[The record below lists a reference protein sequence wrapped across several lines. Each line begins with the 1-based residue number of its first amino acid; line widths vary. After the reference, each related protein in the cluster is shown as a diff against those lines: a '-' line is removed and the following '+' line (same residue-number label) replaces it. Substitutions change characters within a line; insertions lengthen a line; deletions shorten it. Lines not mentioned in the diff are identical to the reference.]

1 MPHQTPDQAHN
12 SSTNSKPHTDLI
24 PTLILSPNKA
34 AIPAQG
40 GHLDVLVR
48 LQAPDLSADHPAKH
62 TPKRLSLVVDR
73 SGSMSGR
80 PLKEALRCVLHI
92 ARHLTPQDQ
101 VSLVFYDDEVSV
113 LFPLQ
118 HMTSIQA
125 IAQAVADVEEGGS
138 TNLFGGWLAGAEEL
152 EGGSESSISRVLLLS
167 DGQANC
173 GETDVGRIEEHC
185 KQWLARGVSTTTVGL
200 GRGFNEELMMAMAR
214 EGEGQQYYGQTAADL
229 FDSFDEELALLQ
241 ALYLRK
247 IGLTLVPE
255 PGVVVELLSTIQQ
268 NDDGSYRMNDLAW
281 GSESWVSLRLH
292 ITPSAAGSM
301 RDLLSFSA
309 SGVDLE
315 GRSARHASKTLQLP
329 VVDLATFNALP
340 ADELVARRALEIA
353 FGKAAQELR
362 DLAKRGNREDTLHSL
377 QQMDARFGDHPWLK
391 AKMAQLHRLA
401 EQDMEMMMK
410 EASFSSM
417 RMSRRLASKSEMMFS
432 ADETES
438 EMPAFLRM
446 KVSEGHGRRN
456 EK

>member
-1 MPHQTPDQAHN
+1 M
-12 SSTNSKPHTDLI
+12 
-24 PTLILSPNKA
+24 
-34 AIPAQG
+34 
-40 GHLDVLVR
+40 
-48 LQAPDLSADHPAKH
+48 
-62 TPKRLSLVVDR
+62 
-73 SGSMSGR
+73 
-80 PLKEALRCVLHI
+80 
-92 ARHLTPQDQ
+92 
-101 VSLVFYDDEVSV
+101 
-113 LFPLQ
+113 
-118 HMTSIQA
+118 
-125 IAQAVADVEEGGS
+125 
-138 TNLFGGWLAGAEEL
+138 
-152 EGGSESSISRVLLLS
+152 
-167 DGQANC
+167 
-173 GETDVGRIEEHC
+173 
-185 KQWLARGVSTTTVGL
+185 
-200 GRGFNEELMMAMAR
+200 
-214 EGEGQQYYGQTAADL
+214 
-229 FDSFDEELALLQ
+229 
-241 ALYLRK
+241 
-247 IGLTLVPE
+247 
-255 PGVVVELLSTIQQ
+255 
-268 NDDGSYRMNDLAW
+268 
-281 GSESWVSLRLH
+281 
-292 ITPSAAGSM
+292 
-301 RDLLSFSA
+301 LSFSA